1 MSSLD
6 TSVQGETIQRMRAD
20 WNRRAQEDARFYIAF
35 GRRKQDD
42 VEFAATASEVLDRIT
57 SEFTRLPP
65 HMPTRAR
72 RFLEIGCGIGRL
84 MAPLS
89 QFCGEIHGV
98 DIADEMIRMGRER
111 LADIEH
117 AHLHWTRDSDLA
129 VFADDSFDLVYSFAV
144 MQHLPNEAPFWRYL
158 AESARVLRDSGVLL
172 QQFNSLAEDRD
183 APNTWAGIVVPVD
196 RVLAACADL
205 GMQVLA
211 LEGAGTQYT
220 WLTATPRQVRA
231 PDHPLAPLFETRQVT
246 GADAAKRVTA
256 GGPSGFAEIYVAQ
269 LAPEYCDLCRLAGQI
284 ADVPIDVVRSS
295 SLQADGLRQI
305 VLRVPDHVPK
315 GRQDIHLTWNGAL
328 LTHPFSV
335 DVEPFRRG
343 AARVLA
349 VTDGVDLLSREKIVS
364 GVAKVWINNLSEPA
378 LFRARIGEVSIRQM
392 DFHCEDRVDQRYQVN
407 LRLPASIPRGR
418 HRLEVAV
425 GDVVILCCEIV
436 NGMGEGGAVFVS

>member
-1 MSSLD
+1 
-6 TSVQGETIQRMRAD
+6 
-20 WNRRAQEDARFYIAF
+20 
-35 GRRKQDD
+35 
-42 VEFAATASEVLDRIT
+42 
-57 SEFTRLPP
+57 
-65 HMPTRAR
+65 
-72 RFLEIGCGIGRL
+72 
-84 MAPLS
+84 
-89 QFCGEIHGV
+89 
-98 DIADEMIRMGRER
+98 
-111 LADIEH
+111 
-117 AHLHWTRDSDLA
+117 
-129 VFADDSFDLVYSFAV
+129 
-144 MQHLPNEAPFWRYL
+144 
-158 AESARVLRDSGVLL
+158 VLL

-220 WLTATPRQVRA
+220 WLTATPRQGRA
-231 PDHPLAPLFETRQVT
+231 PDHPPAPLFETRQVT
-246 GADAAKRVTA
+246 GADAAKCVTA